1 MRLPSFVPFVTL
13 AVFVASA
20 CASSPAPVRSAPTA
34 EAPPAPADIAADASV
49 DSATARVL
57 GPNELSRVGIA
68 SVLDAG
74 FGHFL
79 QTIEVAPVLERGA
92 FVGFR
97 IVRFRAEDGRYDGI
111 ELHPGDVVTR
121 VNGSP
126 IERPEQAL
134 AVFQGLRV
142 VSELRVEYTRDR
154 ERREIRFAIVD

>member
-1 MRLPSFVPFVTL
+1 VRVQYLL
-13 AVFVASA
+13 AIVAFAVSA
-20 CASSPAPVRSAPTA
+20 CASGSVPAAAAPVAVEPPPVAA
-34 EAPPAPADIAADASV
+34 EPVTVESADAG
-49 DSATARVL
+49 TARVL
-57 GPNELSRVGIA
+57 GPNELSRLGVA
-68 SVLDAG
+68 TVVDAG

-79 QTIEVAPVLERGA
+79 QTVDVEPVLERGA

-111 ELHPGDVVTR
+111 ALAPGDVVTR

-134 AVFQGLRV
+134 AVFNGLRV

-154 ERREIRFAIVD
+154 ERREIRYAIVD